1 MSFLTR
7 VLYFTELAADASSV
21 QTPDEIFEQLRNAAT
36 QRASEEPLL
45 PAVAVMSTMI
55 RVRHVPEEQIFIVTG
70 QDGCIK

>member
-7 VLYFTELAADASSV
+7 LLYFTELAVDASSV

-36 QRASEEPLL
+36 QHASEEPLP